1 MGEICQLLSISITK
15 NGKGEGKGKRIDELK
30 RTHGKLSHSNLYI
43 IDEGWKRLKIN
54 GLPNGQKYLA
64 IMIINH

>member
-43 IDEGWKRLKIN
+43 IDEG
-54 GLPNGQKYLA
+54 
-64 IMIINH
+64 